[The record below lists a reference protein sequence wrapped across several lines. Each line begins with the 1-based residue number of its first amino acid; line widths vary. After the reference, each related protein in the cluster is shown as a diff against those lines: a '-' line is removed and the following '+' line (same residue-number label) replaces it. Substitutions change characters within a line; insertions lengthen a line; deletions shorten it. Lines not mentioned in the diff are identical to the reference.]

1 MEIETMTYP
10 VKWYASEMQGAP
22 SLGDTTDGALTALLK
37 AILVTGFG
45 SLTINALAWDAAK
58 GWAVATF
65 TGGHAYLQD
74 SVVQVD
80 GVSPAAYNG
89 EHRVMLV
96 TATQVWFELDGGNP
110 GTAGSG
116 AAMTM
121 KVAPLGW
128 TLTHESGDGKVAI
141 YRPTNVSESGNVS
154 WRFDNTAFSGW
165 TGTNTWGYGSYLA
178 KVSLVEDVVDIN
190 TFTTIYEHRWPATQR
205 YSAKVWDLIGD
216 DQLFYWLP
224 ALTAVSYQAVFCMGY
239 IRSIRPGDRYH
250 AVLCHYSTTNAADN
264 NVAWGVRDNP
274 ASVNNCGTPLTSFD
288 NAAQRVIARAYHQLF
303 GSTSWWTK
311 GVGSRFGAGLS
322 VPNGTDNGFYLST
335 DPIMVVE
342 NGSHLRGYMPGLI
355 CPYGDVTAWHRKNFA
370 DLPALPGKKIRF
382 IRGIYQQNIYGIDA
396 RSLIGFDLN
405 GPWR

>member
-1 MEIETMTYP
+1 MAYP

-22 SLGDTTDGALTALLK
+22 SLGDTTEGALTALLK
-37 AILVTGFG
+37 AIMVTGFG
-45 SLTINALAWDAAK
+45 SLTINALAWDTAK

-110 GTAGSG
+110 GSAGSG

-141 YRPTNVSESGNVS
+141 YRPANVSESGNVS
-154 WRFDNTAFSGW
+154 FRIDNTAFSGW
-165 TGTNTWGYGSYLA
+165 TGANTWGYGSYLA
-178 KVSLVEDVVDIN
+178 KIAMVEDVVDIN
-190 TFTTIYEHRWPATQR
+190 TYTTIYEHRLPATQR
-205 YSAKVWDLIGD
+205 YSAKVWDFIGD
-216 DQLFYWLP
+216 SQLFYLLP
-224 ALTAVSYQAVFCMGY
+224 AISAASYQAIFCIGY
-239 IRSIRPGDRYH
+239 IKSIRPGDRYH
-250 AVLCHYSTTNAADN
+250 AVLCHYSTTNAGDN
-264 NVAWGVRDNP
+264 GVAWGVRDQP
-274 ASVNNCGTPLTSFD
+274 GGVNNCGTPLTSFD
-288 NAAQRVIARAYHQLF
+288 NSAQRVIARPYHQLF
-303 GSTSWWTK
+303 GTTAWWTK
-311 GVGSRFGAGLS
+311 GLFGRFGAGLS
-322 VPNGTDNGFYLST
+322 VPNGADNGFYLST

-342 NGSHLRGYMPGLI
+342 TNNHCRGYLPGLI
-355 CPYGDVTAWHRKNFA
+355 CPYGDITGWHRKNFT
-370 DLPALPGKKIRF
+370 DLPALPGKRIRF
-382 IRGIYQQNIYGIDA
+382 IRGLYQPNIQSLDPRA
-396 RSLIGFDLN
+396 LIGFDLN